1 MAKRRRK
8 KATKRAGSAV
18 TSSPAPTPARPPRSR
33 DAQDKDYRL
42 DVAARTM
49 KKVLAERR
57 AADPNEDHGYVEDLL
72 PQTLEEK
79 AKQRATKKPS

>member
-1 MAKRRRK
+1 M
-8 KATKRAGSAV
+8 KRAGSAV
-18 TSSPAPTPARPPRSR
+18 TSSPAPAPARPPRSR
-33 DAQDKDYRL
+33 DAQDEDYRL
-42 DVAARTM
+42 DVATRTM

-57 AADPNEDHGYVEDLL
+57 AADPNEDRGNEDHGNVEDLL